1 MTASTTARTDAQ
13 AIAGAIHSANSLC
26 VIARD
31 MASPWNRSPSRSVLY
46 AALTALSV
54 STTSI
59 FSALAWA

>member
-1 MTASTTARTDAQ
+1 MTASNTAITATQ

-54 STTSI
+54 SMTST
-59 FSALAWA
+59 FSTVAWP